1 MKTLRRYEGEA
12 VLRYFSQFN
21 QLILRHKEDFSID
34 VRNRRPPLD
43 RVNALFSFTYVLLI
57 GMCAAALETVVGAL
71 CRIYAYRQAGQAFF
85 GVDPLE
91 GPRVPYA
98 ERFVL
103 SYINKKIVHSVDFE
117 QKGNGAVTLN
127 ESGRKSI
134 IGALYANVIAGLI
147 C

>member
-85 GVDPLE
+85 GGGSAGRAQGSLCGSVCFILYQLE
-91 GPRVPYA
+91 NSPFC
-98 ERFVL
+98 RF
-103 SYINKKIVHSVDFE
+103 
-117 QKGNGAVTLN
+117 
-127 ESGRKSI
+127 
-134 IGALYANVIAGLI
+134 
-147 C
+147 